1 VRALA
6 GLAVVIGLVA
16 GLAAGCGAGS
26 SPVPGPPAA
35 ARPAPPPATGAHS
48 APFVVVADSP
58 SGVARA
64 TVPPGGHAV
73 LAFRVANPSDAA
85 RTLALRAE
93 GGWLTAPASVTVPA
107 RQSAVVPVGVAV
119 GAGARP
125 GQELRGALVARAQGR
140 AVPGPR
146 ASLSYE
152 SAPAAVVRVGPR
164 GAA

>member
-1 VRALA
+1 VRALVGVA
-6 GLAVVIGLVA
+6 AALAA
-16 GLAAGCGAGS
+16 GLAAGCGAGPS
-26 SPVPGPPAA
+26 ADPGPPAA
-35 ARPAPPPATGAHS
+35 ARATEPAAAGAHS

-64 TVPPGGHAV
+64 TVRPGGRAV

-107 RQSAVVPVGVAV
+107 RQSARVPVEVAV
-119 GAGARP
+119 DPGARP
-125 GQELRGALVARAQGR
+125 GEELRGALVARAQGR
-140 AVPGPR
+140 AVPGTR

-152 SAPAAVVRVGPR
+152 SAAAAVVRVGPR
-164 GAA
+164 ETA